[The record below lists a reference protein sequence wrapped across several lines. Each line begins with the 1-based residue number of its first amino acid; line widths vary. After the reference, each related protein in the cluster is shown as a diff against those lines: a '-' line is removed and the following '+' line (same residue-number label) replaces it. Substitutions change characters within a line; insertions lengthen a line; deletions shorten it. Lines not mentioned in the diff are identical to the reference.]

1 MADHRKRAKSTL
13 KEKKISQN
21 MSSLNKVTEQVTN
34 NDYKKRTLKAALNKD
49 RQLPENSFFYSQ
61 RKS

>member
-1 MADHRKRAKSTL
+1 
-13 KEKKISQN
+13 